1 MEQLS
6 IINPYQ
12 AYCKFFVALIPSSM
26 TLSSITG
33 LFGAMIALAIIPSP
47 SVFAVVARS
56 IASGFF
62 YGLVTV
68 IGILVG
74 DFFFIILA
82 IYGLSAIAE
91 TMDSLFMVVKYLGG
105 TYLIWLG
112 FKFWNTKSKSIVVQG
127 IKESSWMSSFLSGLL
142 ITLSDSKAIFFYM
155 SFFPA
160 FLDLKNV
167 AILDTIIIMI
177 VATIAVGSAKL
188 GYAYMADKSR
198 LVFQSSRAKRTM
210 NITAGTVM
218 IITGI
223 FVMAK
228 T

>member
-1 MEQLS
+1 
-6 IINPYQ
+6 
-12 AYCKFFVALIPSSM
+12 M

-33 LFGAMIALAIIPSP
+33 LFGAMIALAILPSP

-56 IASGFF
+56 IASGFL
-62 YGLVTV
+62 YGMVTV
-68 IGILVG
+68 MGILVG
-74 DFFFIILA
+74 DFVFIILA
-82 IYGLSAIAE
+82 IYGLAAIAE
-91 TMDSLFMVVKYLGG
+91 TMDSLFVFVKYLGG

-112 FKFWNTKSKSIVVQG
+112 IQFWNTKLKSLKVEGV
-127 IKESSWMSSFLSGLL
+127 KESSWISSFLSGLF

-160 FLDLKNV
+160 FLDLKNISV
-167 AILDTIIIMI
+167 LDTIIIMI
-177 VATIAVGSAKL
+177 VTTIAVGGIKL

-198 LVFQSSRAKRTM
+198 LIFQSSRAKRAM
-210 NITAGTVM
+210 NITASTVM

>member
-1 MEQLS
+1 
-6 IINPYQ
+6 
-12 AYCKFFVALIPSSM
+12 M

-33 LFGAMIALAIIPSP
+33 LFGAMIALAILPSP

-56 IASGFF
+56 IASGFS

-91 TMDSLFMVVKYLGG
+91 TMDSLFILVKYLGG
-105 TYLIWLG
+105 SYLICLG
-112 FKFWNTKSKSIVVQG
+112 IKFWNTKLKSVEIEG
-127 IKESSWMSSFLSGLL
+127 IQESSLMSSFLSGLL

-160 FLDLKNV
+160 FLDLQNV
-167 AILDTIIIMI
+167 AILDTMIIMM
-177 VATIAVGSAKL
+177 VATIAVGGGKL

-198 LVFQSSRAKRTM
+198 LVFQSSRAKRVM

-223 FVMAK
+223 FLMAK